1 MFLSHN
7 QWYWNMSQYILGGD
21 KQDRKLHILY
31 DPDLILKH
39 LMQNKKF
46 ERKVSEPDVN
56 RGYLQVV
63 QFIFFVL
70 FSIFQISHS
79 TLKLLLQWSTLHQK
93 KKKKKLLR
101 QKKKRKTKAIPMS
114 KKGSSR
120 QWTETYLWTLT
131 YTLLK
136 NDCQN
141 WK

>member
-1 MFLSHN
+1 
-7 QWYWNMSQYILGGD
+7 MSQYILGGD

-79 TLKLLLQWSTLHQK
+79 TLKLLLQ
-93 KKKKKLLR
+93 
-101 QKKKRKTKAIPMS
+101 
-114 KKGSSR
+114 
-120 QWTETYLWTLT
+120 
-131 YTLLK
+131 
-136 NDCQN
+136 
-141 WK
+141 